1 MKTAREMFKEL
12 GFVNYNFEDEINY
25 QNEDICVRF
34 LLTDKEYHCFID
46 EIINGSWERSDI
58 SVDIDLHKAI
68 NQQLKELGWLDEE

>member
-1 MKTAREMFKEL
+1 MKTAKEMFESL

-25 QNEDICVRF
+25 QNEDIFVRF
-34 LLTDKEYHCFID
+34 LLSDKEYRCFSD
-46 EIINGSWERSDI
+46 EIINGDWERSDI